1 VVVVFVTHNYPR
13 DHGDLPGAFLHPLA
27 TALRDRGHDVR
38 VVAPADRGKGG
49 REELDGIPVRRVRY
63 AAPAR
68 ETLAYEGRMQEAA
81 RSPAGLFALYR
92 LVRALRRGV
101 RAEAVDASGPA
112 VLHAHWW
119 FPGGLAIPSWL
130 PAVVT
135 LHGTDARLLEQSAFA
150 RWLGR
155 RVLRRARVVTAVSA
169 ELAETAARTVGRTD
183 VARHVQAM
191 PVESASRPWSRGG
204 GGAIVVARLIPQKR
218 VDLAIRAL
226 GELERAGEPV
236 VLTIVGEGPERGALE
251 RLAAETLRR
260 SRVRFTGARSAVEVA
275 RELALADVMV
285 FPARGEGL
293 GLSALEGLMAG
304 VPVVACTDGGGVVSA
319 LTAHGGGVLAQP
331 TPGAIADAVKEARSE
346 EWRAQARR
354 AGERWRQ
361 ELAPARV
368 AERFEGWYREAL
380 GA

>member
-1 VVVVFVTHNYPR
+1 
-13 DHGDLPGAFLHPLA
+13 
-27 TALRDRGHDVR
+27 
-38 VVAPADRGKGG
+38 
-49 REELDGIPVRRVRY
+49 
-63 AAPAR
+63 
-68 ETLAYEGRMQEAA
+68 M
-81 RSPAGLFALYR
+81 
-92 LVRALRRGV
+92 
-101 RAEAVDASGPA
+101 
-112 VLHAHWW
+112 
-119 FPGGLAIPSWL
+119 
-130 PAVVT
+130 VT
-135 LHGTDARLLEQSAFA
+135 LHGTDARLLEESAVA

-169 ELAETAARTVGRTD
+169 ELAETVARTVGRTD

-204 GGAIVVARLIPQKR
+204 GGAIVVARLTPQKR

-226 GELERAGEPV
+226 AELERAGEPV
-236 VLTIVGEGPERGALE
+236 ELTLVGEGPERGALE

-260 SRVRFTGARSAVEVA
+260 SRVRFTGARSAAEVA

-293 GLSALEGLMAG
+293 GLAALEGLMAG

-319 LTAHGGGVLAQP
+319 LNAHGGGLLAQP

-354 AGERWRQ
+354 AGERWRE